1 MAESYCCTPHR
12 QPAFVI
18 LLLHVVAPP
27 RAGWAGMVTNEPR
40 HGPDFWNPKM
50 VSTQNQ
56 PPNLFPD
63 KNFPTNFP
71 LPIILALGRSA
82 NRTCPART
90 NQQPTPSFLTM
101 SILVRTHVSS
111 ASQPTPNARTFIDS
125 TEV

>member
-1 MAESYCCTPHR
+1 MAPTFGT
-12 QPAFVI
+12 QK
-18 LLLHVVAPP
+18 
-27 RAGWAGMVTNEPR
+27 T
-40 HGPDFWNPKM
+40 

-56 PPNLFPD
+56 PPNLPQTIFPD
-63 KNFPTNFP
+63 ENFPTNFP
-71 LPIILALGRSA
+71 LPNLALGRSA

-90 NQQPTPSFLTM
+90 NQQPNPSFLTM